1 MIWKQKILFF
11 QITRKC
17 RKSEKVEKAKKVK
30 CKKNKGRGGSALH
43 LKTKLLFF

>member
-1 MIWKQKILFF
+1 MGGGGKRIWKQKILFF

-30 CKKNKGRGGSALH
+30 CKKIEEGGAVH
-43 LKTKLLFF
+43 YI